1 MTPEEAKPHTDFDI
15 EITYRSG
22 KKQTKTVLSPT
33 PFFTAKETVEIAKA
47 YARALN
53 GATASELPYLSV
65 MESIAKA
72 KKMRGAWENK
82 FEEWSK

>member
-33 PFFTAKETVEIAKA
+33 PFFTAKEAAEIARA
-47 YARALN
+47 YA
-53 GATASELPYLSV
+53 TAFYKDQRCEETGV
-65 MESIAKA
+65 KGM
-72 KKMRGAWENK
+72 GENAPK
-82 FEEWSK
+82 WRKLFKEWSK